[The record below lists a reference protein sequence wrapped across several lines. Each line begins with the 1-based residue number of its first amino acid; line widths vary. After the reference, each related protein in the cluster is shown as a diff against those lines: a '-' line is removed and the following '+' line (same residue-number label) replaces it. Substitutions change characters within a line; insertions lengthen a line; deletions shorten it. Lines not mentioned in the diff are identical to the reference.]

1 VYPGSAAASERWTGL
16 ATTVFQH
23 IAQDSELPNAAIP
36 TAFTQDKDG
45 FLWIGSQNGLAR
57 WDGYNFRTYTASPG
71 IPGSLPDNF
80 ISALHTDA
88 QGRLWIASTSG
99 GLARY
104 DYGHDRFILYPTRNS
119 GQSHEGVM
127 AIVDDGAS
135 GIWVGTESG
144 LDHIS
149 PETGITSHLGHRDG
163 DARSLPDGS
172 IRVLFRTREGALWLG
187 TSRGL
192 FRCVDG
198 LSPFVEVAFPASVG
212 KANEIASLFED
223 GKGRMWVGTKLHG
236 AFWIEPGGT
245 AARPVREVGQ
255 PGTTLAAQQVDGI
268 TEPRAGEVWLCTYG
282 HGIVAVDS
290 ATLET
295 RRIQHDSQVPSSLAN
310 DTVMAIFRDRAGL
323 VWVGTDR
330 SISRYDPQEFAVS
343 TVFGTSS
350 RRGGISDE
358 NVHFI
363 LPLSKGE
370 VWIGAGDN
378 GVDILDPRA
387 GRIGELR
394 PDGVRPASALP
405 KAIIDVAVA
414 APNGDIYLGTQQGL
428 YRTDRSAHKLHRL
441 SLPPS
446 DTTAIWAL
454 LLDEGILW
462 IGGPDGVRG
471 LDIRTGM
478 SVPIRIRNGDQLTG
492 QRLTTIERGPP
503 GQLWIGTQHGL
514 DRVDL
519 TSQTDERILPDPA
532 DPAGLPAGYI
542 NSLVTDRLGRLWVGT
557 ASGIS
562 VLMSRDSRNRPRFRQ
577 LRIADGLPNNDIN
590 RLVRDN
596 NGNIWV
602 STDNGLAVVDPT
614 TFAVRA
620 LGRSAGVVVSN
631 YWISSGTVT
640 PDGEVLF
647 GGIGGMTVVR
657 PDRLTNSNY
666 RPPVVITDIRVGGK
680 AVLASP
686 FNSTGDGDPL
696 MVTPDKNNLLVEFS
710 ALDYS
715 APDRCRYAYHLDGH
729 DKNWIETDAAHR
741 LAAYSNLPPG
751 DYTLRIRSSNR
762 DGAWGGSEMALRFRV
777 RPTWYQTL
785 WFRFIELLASLSL
798 LVALVQV
805 RTHQLRRRQGELEQN
820 VAERTAELEESKR
833 QLERFAYFDFLTD
846 LPNRRMFTDDF
857 RRLLA
862 RAQRQNGHFALL
874 LIDLNGFKQINDT
887 YGHDSGDALL
897 IEVASRIRNVTR
909 ESDSVARLGGDEFA
923 ILLADDEMAGVEQVC
938 HRIRESFLANVLIR
952 DASIK
957 ASLSIGV
964 AAFPDHGETMDD
976 LFKVADVALYKAKRL
991 TETVVRWSYGS
1002 PPSHPEI
1009 VLR

>member
-16 ATTVFQH
+16 ASTVFQH

-57 WDGYNFRTYTASPG
+57 WDGYNFRTYIANPG
-71 IPGSLPDNF
+71 VSGSLPDNF
-80 ISALHTDA
+80 ISTLHTDA
-88 QGRLWIASTSG
+88 QGRLWVASTSG

-104 DYGHDRFILYPTRNS
+104 DYEHDRFIAYPTGNS
-119 GQSHEGVM
+119 GVSHEGVS
-127 AIVDDGAS
+127 AIADDGS
-135 GIWVGTESG
+135 NGLWVATENG
-144 LDHIS
+144 LDHIN
-149 PETGITSHLGHRDG
+149 PETGITSHLGHSDG
-163 DARSLPDGS
+163 TPRSLPAGS
-172 IRVLFRTREGALWLG
+172 IRVLFRDHEGSLWVG
-187 TSRGL
+187 TNRGL
-192 FRCVDG
+192 FRCIDG
-198 LSPFVEVAFPASVG
+198 LPPFVEVAFPAPLG
-212 KANEIASLFED
+212 KLHEVASLFED
-223 GKGRMWVGTKLHG
+223 SKGRIWIGTKRDG
-236 AFWIEPGGT
+236 AFVIEHRET
-245 AARPVREVGQ
+245 AARPVREEGQ
-255 PGTTLAAQQVDGI
+255 AGTTLAAQQVDGI
-268 TEPRAGEVWLCTYG
+268 TEAHPGEVWLCTYG

-295 RRIQHDSQVPSSLAN
+295 RRIQHDPQVPASLAN
-310 DTVMAIFRDRAGL
+310 DTVMAVFRDRAGL
-323 VWVGTDR
+323 VWVGTNR
-330 SISRYDPQEFAVS
+330 SISLYDPQEFAVS

-350 RRGGISDE
+350 RRSGISDE

-363 LPLSKGE
+363 LPLAKGE

-378 GVDILDPRA
+378 GADILDLHA

-428 YRTDRSAHKLHRL
+428 YRTDRSTHKLHRL
-441 SLPPS
+441 PLPPS

-454 LLDEGILW
+454 LLDEDILW
-462 IGGPDGVRG
+462 IGGPDGLRG
-471 LDIRTGM
+471 IDIRTGM
-478 SVPIRIRNGDQLTG
+478 SVPIRIRNGDLLTG

-514 DRVDL
+514 DRIDL
-519 TSQTDERILPDPA
+519 TLQTDERILPDSA
-532 DPAGLPAGYI
+532 DPAGLPTGYI

-562 VLMSRDSRNRPRFRQ
+562 VLMSRDNRNRPRFRQ

-631 YWISSGTVT
+631 YWISSGAVT
-640 PDGEVLF
+640 SDGEVLF
-647 GGIGGMTVVR
+647 GGIGGMTVVW
-657 PDRLTNSNY
+657 PDRLTKSTY
-666 RPPVVITDIRVGGK
+666 RPPVVITEIRVGGQ
-680 AVLASP
+680 AVSAGP
-686 FNSTGDGDPL
+686 FNRTGDGDPL
-696 MVTPDKNNLLVEFS
+696 TIKPDTNNLLVEFS

-729 DKNWIETDAAHR
+729 DKNWIEADAAHR

-751 DYTLRIRSSNR
+751 DYTLRIRSWNR
-762 DGAWGGSEMALRFRV
+762 DGAWGGSEMALRLRV
-777 RPTWYQTL
+777 RPAWYQTL
-785 WFRFIELLASLSL
+785 WFRFIEVLASLSL

-857 RRLLA
+857 CRLLT
-862 RAQRQNGHFALL
+862 RSQRQNSHFALL
-874 LIDLNGFKQINDT
+874 LIDLNGFKQVNDT

-897 IEVASRIRNVTR
+897 IEVALGIRDVIR
-909 ESDSVARLGGDEFA
+909 GSDSVARLGGDEFA
-923 ILLADDEMAGVEQVC
+923 ILLADGEVADVEQVC
-938 HRIRESFLANVLIR
+938 QRIRRSFLSAVLVR
-952 DASIK
+952 DVRIMV
-957 ASLSIGV
+957 SLSIGV
-964 AAFPDHGETMDD
+964 AAFPGHGETLDD
-976 LFKVADVALYKAKRL
+976 LFKAADLALYRAKRM
-991 TETVVRWSYGS
+991 TENAVRWSYGG
-1002 PPSHPEI
+1002 
-1009 VLR
+1009 